1 MLSSTQMLSFRSRPL
16 VRQVLS
22 KQNVRAAS
30 VAKALNIDTMNANMK
45 HTRYEVRG
53 EIYHAAQ
60 KRLKEGKEV
69 IALNIGN
76 PHSLGQKPLTFN
88 RQVLSLLLA
97 PFLLEDASVR
107 RNFPEDVIIRAER
120 YLKEMKG
127 GLGAYSDSKG
137 LSVVREEVAQFL
149 AATSGQPADPEHIFL
164 SNGASDVAK
173 LLLNS
178 LIRSPNDGILVPI
191 PQYPL
196 YSATIA
202 LYGGSL
208 VPYYLNESAGWGLDI
223 PKLRDSIRT
232 ARSNGITVRALVL
245 INPGNPTGQCL
256 SDDQLRQVLDI
267 CREYNLI
274 LMADE
279 VYQEN
284 IYRPGITFTSARR
297 ALGTAT
303 DVEVASFHS
312 TSKGFTGECG
322 LRGGYMEVKNF
333 APEVVD
339 ELYKI
344 SSVSLCPNLVGQVA
358 TGLMV
363 NPPKPGD
370 PSYELYHKEK
380 TDRLSSLARR
390 AKLLTDALN
399 GLEGVSCQ
407 AVEGAM
413 YAFPSVTFPLKA
425 VERAAALG
433 KNPDVLYC
441 LELLQETGLSCVP
454 GSGFQQAPGT
464 FHFRTTI
471 LPPEESFPD
480 IIQRFARFHEGFM
493 KRYK

>member
-1 MLSSTQMLSFRSRPL
+1 MFRSALMRTAIAKS
-16 VRQVLS
+16 VCRQS
-22 KQNVRAAS
+22 TTSYNTRAIS
-30 VAKALNIDTMNANMK
+30 IAKALTVDTMNANMK
-45 HTRYEVRG
+45 QTRYEVRG

-88 RQVLSLLLA
+88 RQVLSLLMA
-97 PFLLEDASVR
+97 PFLLEDSAVR
-107 RNFPEDVIIRAER
+107 RNFPEDVILRAQL

-127 GLGAYSDSKG
+127 GLGAYSDSRG
-137 LSVVREEVAQFL
+137 LPIIRQEVAAFL
-149 AATSGQPADPEHIFL
+149 SSTSGQASDPDMIFL

-173 LLLNS
+173 MLLNA
-178 LIRSPNDGILVPI
+178 LIRNPRDGILVPI

-202 LYGGSL
+202 LYGGAL
-208 VPYYLNESAGWGLDI
+208 VPYYLDETAGWGSDI
-223 PKLRDSIRT
+223 PKLHASIKT
-232 ARSNGITVRALVL
+232 ARSSGITVRALVL

-256 SDDQLRQVLDI
+256 SAEQLTQVMDV
-267 CREYNLI
+267 CREYNLM

-284 IYRPGITFTSARR
+284 IYHSNKTFVSARR
-297 ALGTAT
+297 ALGSST
-303 DVEVASFHS
+303 DVEIASFHS

-322 LRGGYMEVKNF
+322 LRGGYMELKNF
-333 APEVVD
+333 QPEVVD

-370 PSYELYHKEK
+370 ASYELYGKEK
-380 TDRLSSLARR
+380 SDRLLSLARR

-407 AVEGAM
+407 SVEGAM
-413 YAFPSVTFPLKA
+413 YAFPSITLPVKA
-425 VERAAALG
+425 LERAAALG
-433 KNPDVLYC
+433 KYPDVLYC
-441 LELLQETGLSCVP
+441 LELLEETGLSCVP
-454 GSGFQQAPGT
+454 GSGFQQLPGT

-480 IIQRFARFHEGFM
+480 IIRRFAGFHEKFM
-493 KRYK
+493 KKYK